1 MHCGSELVS
10 FVVRHGIFHGRVTSP
25 VGRNATICSERY
37 KLSIVDLTSR
47 KVSYEF
53 VVSWFVSK
61 LNTEILE
68 SAVSALELI
77 FIREDYLSLP
87 GHF

>member
-1 MHCGSELVS
+1 MPPFAQKQKLPLV
-10 FVVRHGIFHGRVTSP
+10 G
-25 VGRNATICSERY
+25 
-37 KLSIVDLTSR
+37 LTSR

-53 VVSWFVSK
+53 FVSWFVSK

-87 GHF
+87 GHFLNKENINQLITSTVT